1 MQRINVTVSD
11 EAKDNLLAYQ
21 KRGKF
26 ARQDDALD
34 EILLSLDDPG
44 ETSRF

>member
-21 KRGKF
+21 RKHAMKK
-26 ARQDDALD
+26 QDDAVD
-34 EILLSLDDPG
+34 SILLEL
-44 ETSRF
+44 EI

>member
-21 KRGKF
+21 RRH
-26 ARQDDALD
+26 AIRRQDDAVD
-34 EILLSLDDPG
+34 RILLKSAEHQD
-44 ETSRF
+44 R